1 MFKEYRTDSAP
12 VPPKADSKGGVAVRN
27 DFMDANVRGT
37 KFDIAGSQRPL
48 VDNHSDIWDNEE
60 LLSEYKNSGI
70 AHKIVTKPAQDA
82 TRNGFR
88 IIIPDNPE
96 LQDKYQKAVDNL
108 NLRAKLTEELIY
120 RALYGDGFL
129 SIGINTTS
137 KNEQLYDPI
146 NYETLD
152 SIAFIHAFGADNV
165 KEVKLGTDPFQ
176 DNYMKDD
183 KLVIKDAKNGSD
195 VSNDGTIQDDS
206 TTGKTVV
213 IDSTRYCHST
223 LDKMENDT
231 WGTSVINRCRDAI
244 QTMDSALFA
253 NIKLA
258 RYFSIKV
265 YKSHNIANEPDP
277 DKRAEYRRSIERGL
291 TTASMMTIAPD
302 EEIENVSTNISG
314 IEALYEFSWQNLAS
328 ASGIP
333 KSILT
338 GEQSGTL
345 AGASQDVINYYD
357 TIRAVQEDI
366 LKPQI
371 KYIVR
376 LLMISKSVADGYQD
390 PDAINWS
397 VEFAPL
403 WSADDKTQA
412 ETAYDYARTLQTLLG
427 SGVISSSEARTMLSS
442 QSSNSNLSFVQP
454 KNDSANDIIPTKEEI
469 DEYQAMLDS
478 ATVQKNG
485 EEVN

>member
-1 MFKEYRTDSAP
+1 MFKTERIDTALT
-12 VPPKADSKGGVAVRN
+12 PPKADNKKEVERN
-27 DFMDANVRGT
+27 DFMDANVRGSA
-37 KFDIAGSQRPL
+37 FDMAGAQRPTT
-48 VDNHSDIWDNEE
+48 DDHISAWKNDE
-60 LLSEYKNSGI
+60 LLEEYKSSGL

-88 IIIPDNPE
+88 IIIPDNPK
-96 LQDKYQKAVDNL
+96 LQDEYQKAIDNL

-120 RALYGDGFL
+120 RGLYGDGFL
-129 SIGINTTS
+129 SIGVNSTGS
-137 KNEQLYDPI
+137 EKLYDPI

-152 SIAFIHAFGADNV
+152 SIAFVHAFGGDSV
-165 KEVKLGTDPFQ
+165 EEVKLGTDPFQ

-183 KLVIKDAKNGSD
+183 KLVIKDAKDGSE
-195 VSNDGTIQDDS
+195 VSNDGTIQDDPK
-206 TTGKTVV
+206 TARTVV

-231 WGTSVINRCRDAI
+231 WGTSIINRCRDAI

-265 YKSHNIANEPDP
+265 YKSHNMATEPDP
-277 DKRAEYRRSIERGL
+277 KKREEYRRSIESGL
-291 TTASMMTIAPD
+291 TTTSLITIAED
-302 EEIENVSTNISG
+302 EEIESVSTNING
-314 IEALYEFSWQNLAS
+314 INALYDFSWQNLAS

-345 AGASQDVINYYD
+345 AGASQDVVNYYD

-376 LLMISKSVADGYQD
+376 LLMISKSVAGGYQD
-390 PDAINWS
+390 PDQINWS
-397 VEFAPL
+397 IEFAPL

-412 ETAYDYARTLQTLLG
+412 ETALNYARTLQTLLG

-442 QSSNSNLSFVQP
+442 QSSNSNISFVQP
-454 KNDSANDIIPTKEEI
+454 KNDTVDDIIPTK
-469 DEYQAMLDS
+469 DELATYQNLLDE
-478 ATVQKNG
+478 AEKGRNKNDKK
-485 EEVN
+485 VN